1 MGGLS
6 VDFVRDAFS
15 LCNGDGDG
23 DGGDDGKDG
32 GMEGGGDERGE
43 ENAAGGE
50 DRCGFSVEREE
61 IYSDRFP
68 SGR

>member
-1 MGGLS
+1 
-6 VDFVRDAFS
+6 
-15 LCNGDGDG
+15 
-23 DGGDDGKDG
+23 
-32 GMEGGGDERGE
+32 MEGGGDERGE
-43 ENAAGGE
+43 ENAAVGE